1 MGMPFIR
8 NGRPEPGPD
17 PLRDSRGPHPSVTKP
32 EGHFL
37 FLAGRTDRAGS
48 FFKYTSQ
55 AVLKAPR
62 PAAFS
67 KICALP
73 GHEFLSRNAESTVAD
88 LIFGNIAAISC
99 HNDRME

>member
-1 MGMPFIR
+1 
-8 NGRPEPGPD
+8 
-17 PLRDSRGPHPSVTKP
+17 
-32 EGHFL
+32 
-37 FLAGRTDRAGS
+37 LADRTDRAGN

-67 KICALP
+67 KMCALP
-73 GHEFLSRNAESTVAD
+73 GHGSLGRNAEFTAVD
-88 LIFGNIAAISC
+88 LIFSNIAAIYC